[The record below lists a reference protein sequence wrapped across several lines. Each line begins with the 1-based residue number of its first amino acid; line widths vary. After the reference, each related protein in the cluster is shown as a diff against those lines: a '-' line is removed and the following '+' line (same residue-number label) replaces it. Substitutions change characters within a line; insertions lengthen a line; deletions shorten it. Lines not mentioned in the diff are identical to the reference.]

1 MPSHCLIMPQWE
13 GKSKKKNRLAAFCQ
27 IKLGCNPLI
36 FLGFLVLVV
45 KQGRVVV
52 RVEAKAN

>member
-1 MPSHCLIMPQWE
+1 ME
-13 GKSKKKNRLAAFCQ
+13 RRKARKKYRLAAFCQ
-27 IKLGCNPLI
+27 IKLRWNPLI

-52 RVEAKAN
+52 GIEAEAN

>member
-1 MPSHCLIMPQWE
+1 MPSTVYIMPQWE

-27 IKLGCNPLI
+27 IKLRWNPLI

-52 RVEAKAN
+52 RIESEAN